1 MHFTLT
7 TFVFYFSPYFHFLD
21 YFEILHFIFIFF
33 PHTRPWQLCSLLGMS
48 FLWWRLPAAPDKSSY
63 PAQCRRNHSFANHVW
78 PRSCTSHV
86 FSRQDPK
93 TTFASTYATNT
104 LIFLV
109 FVWWE
114 QGRHKTWDR
123 CWKSAV
129 PQPLLRKSRHLVW
142 KLNSSSK
149 MGCGLNCK
157 FTLGE
162 KTDLILV

>member
-1 MHFTLT
+1 MYLNFRRFFPFLNFILSCIFLLILHFTLT

-21 YFEILHFIFIFF
+21 YFEILHFIFIFS

-86 FSRQDPK
+86 FSKQDPK
-93 TTFASTYATNT
+93 TTLLT
-104 LIFLV
+104 LMPQIPFFLV

-114 QGRHKTWDR
+114 QGRHITWDVLKVR
-123 CWKSAV
+123 CASA
-129 PQPLLRKSRHLVW
+129 
-142 KLNSSSK
+142 SS
-149 MGCGLNCK
+149 
-157 FTLGE
+157 
-162 KTDLILV
+162 